1 MWRRSSQLTFVP
13 KVCLHPNSTH
23 RNTNANDSTG
33 TAFSMMGLYLA
44 DIIILVAG
52 PIAFNNISWKFFFVL
67 IVPTFFH
74 IIFVYFMCPE
84 TKGRSLED
92 INVQFGEKVAIHF
105 YGATAEEQAELE
117 KAALKDEEDELQHKR
132 TSISSLQG
140 QVTERKASL
149 SETRGAAPAYE
160 IDEKVAPT
168 SHAER
173 L

>member
-1 MWRRSSQLTFVP
+1 MWRRSSQLIFDLR
-13 KVCLHPNSTH
+13 VCELVSTYYLGSN
-23 RNTNANDSTG
+23 NTTG

-52 PIAFNNISWKFFFVL
+52 PIAFNNISWRFFFVL

-92 INVQFGEKVAIHF
+92 INVQFGEKVAIHY

-117 KAALKDEEDELQHKR
+117 KAAIKDEEQELQHKR
-132 TSISSLQG
+132 TSISSLQDQVASRRASL
-140 QVTERKASL
+140 QVTS
-149 SETRGAAPAYE
+149 TPAY
-160 IDEKVAPT
+160 DEKVAGAT
-168 SHAER
+168 HSER